1 MVESS
6 GTLLFKERSEGI
18 VVLIVHPSGNYN
30 IKSPWSIP
38 KGKLDPGENYEQ
50 AARRETLEE
59 TGIVAPANL
68 YSLGDVSYKSKKK
81 VHAFAGKIP
90 NDTEPQCASWEID
103 KAEFVSLNEA
113 EEKLHP
119 SQKAF
124 IQRFRDLLGKGGL
137 QFD

>member
-1 MVESS
+1 MAESS
-6 GTLLFKERSEGI
+6 GTLLFKEQPEGI

-38 KGKLDPGENYEQ
+38 KGKLDQGENYEQ

-59 TGIVAPANL
+59 TGIIAPEKL
-68 YSLGDVSYKSKKK
+68 FSLGYVSYKSKKK
-81 VHAFAGKIP
+81 VHAFVGKIELNVIP
-90 NDTEPQCASWEID
+90 TCASWEID
-103 KAEFVSLNEA
+103 KAEFVSLEEA

-119 SQKAF
+119 AQKIF

-137 QFD
+137 QSR

>member
-1 MVESS
+1 MTESC
-6 GTLLFKERSEGI
+6 GILLFKERSDGI
-18 VVLIVHPSGNYN
+18 VVLIVHPSGSYN
-30 IKSPWSIP
+30 DKSPWSIP
-38 KGKLDPGENYEQ
+38 KGKPDPEENHEQ

-59 TGIVAPANL
+59 TGIEAPPKL

-81 VHAFAGKIP
+81 VYAFAGKVG
-90 NDTEPQCASWEID
+90 NDVQAQCTSWEID
-103 KAEFVSLNEA
+103 KAEFVTLSEA

-119 SQKAF
+119 AQKTF